1 MAKNKTADVARK
13 KKKKK
18 KKMSKGLTV
27 FLTVLLVCF
36 MVAVVAG
43 GSIAFTV
50 FYDVGLIGHINP
62 DKEQAGI
69 DYIDLNEYIANQQQT
84 TIVYA
89 YDKNMKEQEI
99 ARLHGSQNRIWIKL
113 DDVSKYVKEGFIA
126 LEDKRFYQHKGVD
139 WIRTAGSIVYD
150 LLGKELQG
158 GSTIT
163 QQLIKNLTGENKK
176 TLVRKYNEIKNAL
189 ALERHYS
196 KDEIFEAYLNTVYL
210 DMGCYG
216 IKTGAE
222 YYFGKEAKDLTLMES
237 VTLVVITNAPRK
249 YNPIINYE
257 NNLSR
262 AKLCLSYMLEQGKIS
277 QEQYDAALAEKLTF
291 VGKLVKNNDD
301 EEKKEETK
309 SEYQSYYVDFIID
322 SVIDDLAAKY
332 GYSENEA
339 WRKVY
344 YGGLKIYSAVDM
356 DIQEEMED
364 VFYNRITFPKEEDT
378 EENPAI
384 QAAMTVM
391 NYEGRVLGIMGQ
403 LGPKTGDRVLN
414 IATDSPRNPGSSI
427 KPLSVYSPAI
437 ELNYYYWS
445 SYLPNFGIMLPGN
458 TKAWPTNYGGV
469 TGSISDL
476 RNLQEALAPS
486 LNTIPARIV
495 QTLTPARS
503 YSFLRDNYHIST
515 LDPSDADYAPM
526 VIGDMYRGVT
536 TLDMAA
542 AYAVFGNG
550 GKYYKPWCYY
560 KVTNSSGTM
569 TLLEKDSGPEQA
581 ISAATADVMNHM
593 LQTVVTASN
602 GTGRNYPVKGFTMFA
617 KTGTSSSNKDKWMCG
632 GTPYYVASA
641 WSGFKDNREININYY
656 TSYPAARVFHEVMNR
671 IHDGLESKEFEYS
684 GDAVQRSFCTATGL
698 LAGDSCSSVKTGWF
712 KIDNLPGVCKNCP
725 GRRQSSEVTSSSDS
739 SGVIT
744 VFG

>member
-1 MAKNKTADVARK
+1 MAKERTADAVK

-27 FLTVLLVCF
+27 FLTVFLICF
-36 MVAVVAG
+36 MVAVVAA

-62 DKEQAGI
+62 DKEVAGV

-99 ARLHGSQNRIWIKL
+99 ARLHGSQNRIWIKI
-113 DDVSKYVKEGFIA
+113 DDVSKYVKDGFIA

-150 LLGKELQG
+150 LLGKDLQG

-237 VTLVVITNAPRK
+237 VTLLVITNAPRK
-249 YNPIINYE
+249 YNPILNYE

-262 AKLCLSYMLEQGKIS
+262 AKMCLGYMLEQGKIS

-291 VGKLVKNNDD
+291 VGHLSRNTDD
-301 EEKKEETK
+301 KQEEKDEN
-309 SEYQSYYVDFIID
+309 EYQSYYVDYIID
-322 SVIDDLAAKY
+322 TVISDLTAKY

-356 DIQEEMED
+356 DIQSEMED

-391 NYEGRVLGIMGQ
+391 NYEGRVVGIVGQ

-427 KPLSVYSPAI
+427 KPLSVYAPAI
-437 ELNYYYWS
+437 ELNNFYWS
-445 SYLPNFGIMLPGN
+445 SYLPNFGIMLAGSD
-458 TKAWPTNYGGV
+458 KAWPTNYGGV
-469 TGSISDL
+469 TGSMSDL

-495 QTLTPARS
+495 QALTPARS
-503 YSFLRDNYHIST
+503 YSFLRDNFHIST
-515 LDPSDADYAPM
+515 LDPSDANYAPM
-526 VIGDMYRGVT
+526 AIGDMHRGVT

-560 KVTNSSGTM
+560 KVTNSSGST
-569 TLLEKDSGPEQA
+569 TLLEKDSEPKQA

-602 GTGRNYPVKGFTMFA
+602 GTARNYPVKGFTLFA

-656 TSYPAARVFHEVMNR
+656 TSYPAARVFQEVMNR
-671 IHDGLESKEFEYS
+671 IHKGLDAKEFEYS
-684 GDAVQRSFCTATGL
+684 GDAVQRSFCTSTGL
-698 LAGDSCSSVKTGWF
+698 LAGDSCGSVKSGWF
-712 KIDNLPGVCKNCP
+712 KIDNLPGVCSGNH
-725 GRRQSSEVTSSSDS
+725 RSSSDEDTSS

>member
-1 MAKNKTADVARK
+1 MAKNNTANSVGK

-27 FLTVLLVCF
+27 FLTVFLICF
-36 MVAVVAG
+36 MVAVVAA

-50 FYDVGLIGHINP
+50 FYDIGLIGHINP
-62 DKEQAGI
+62 DKEVAGI

-84 TIVYA
+84 TIIYA
-89 YDKNMKEQEI
+89 YDDNMKETEI
-99 ARLHGSQNRIWIKL
+99 ARLHGSQNRIWIKI
-113 DDVSKYVKEGFIA
+113 DDVSKYVKDGFIA

-150 LLGKELQG
+150 LLGKDLQG

-222 YYFGKEAKDLTLMES
+222 YYFGKEPKDLTLMES
-237 VTLVVITNAPRK
+237 VTLLVITNAPRK

-257 NNLSR
+257 NNLNR
-262 AKLCLSYMLEQGKIS
+262 AKLCLGYMLEQGKIS
-277 QEQYDAALAEKLTF
+277 QDQYDAALAEKLTF
-291 VGKLVKNNDD
+291 VGHLSKNDD
-301 EEKKEETK
+301 KEEETK
-309 SEYQSYYVDFIID
+309 DTNEYQSYYVDYIID
-322 SVIDDLAAKY
+322 TVIDDLSAKY

-344 YGGLKIYSAVDM
+344 YGGLKIYAAVDM
-356 DIQEEMED
+356 DIQSEMED
-364 VFYNRITFPKEEDT
+364 VFYNRVTFPKEEDT

-384 QAAMTVM
+384 QACMTIM
-391 NYEGRVLGIMGQ
+391 NYEGRVVGIVGQ
-403 LGPKTGDRVLN
+403 LGPKTGDRILN

-427 KPLSVYSPAI
+427 KPLSAYSPAI
-437 ELNYYYWS
+437 ELDRCYWS
-445 SYLPNFGIMLPGN
+445 TYLPNFGIQLAGE

-469 TGSISDL
+469 TGSMSDL
-476 RNLQEALAPS
+476 RNLQEAIAPS

-495 QTLTPARS
+495 QMLTPARS

-515 LDPSDADYAPM
+515 LDPSDASYAPM

-536 TLDMAA
+536 TLEMAA

-560 KVTNSSGTM
+560 KVTNSSGSTV
-569 TLLEKDSGPEQA
+569 LLEKESEAEQA
-581 ISAATADVMNHM
+581 ISAGTADVMNHM
-593 LQTVVTASN
+593 LQTVVTSSN
-602 GTGRNYPVKGFTMFA
+602 GTARNYPVKGFTLFA

-632 GTPYYVASA
+632 GTPYYVAA
-641 WSGFKDNREININYY
+641 VWSGFKDNREININYY
-656 TSYPAARVFHEVMNR
+656 TSYPAARVFQEVMNR
-671 IHDGLESKEFEYS
+671 IHKDLPSKEFEYS
-684 GDAVQRSFCTATGL
+684 GEAVQRSFCTVTGL
-698 LAGDSCSSVKTGWF
+698 LAGDSCSSVKSGWF
-712 KIDNLPGVCKNCP
+712 KIDNLPGVCTNCP
-725 GRRQSSEVTSSSDS
+725 GRRSTEENPDNS
-739 SGVIT
+739 SGIVT